1 MPPEKLRE
9 VTGSHRNVS
18 NVERDRRK
26 CIKGILWLA
35 IAGQSHITVA
45 GAEKQIPRSVAGD
58 TGREKTSSTFVYR
71 DIRTGQRSATLWL
84 GTQRERR
91 ITHLCSWDGGEVVL
105 LALRNPG
112 CGAGAGIPDMKTF
125 RDQAIEQWGQWRLTA
140 P

>member
-45 GAEKQIPRSVAGD
+45 GAEKQIPCSVAGD

-71 DIRTGQRSATLWL
+71 DIRTGQKSATLWL
-84 GTQRERR
+84 GTQRER
-91 ITHLCSWDGGEVVL
+91 GE
-105 LALRNPG
+105 
-112 CGAGAGIPDMKTF
+112 
-125 RDQAIEQWGQWRLTA
+125 
-140 P
+140 